1 MFVPLLCCPFCVW
14 HACGPFR
21 GPFHLNCPAQLNV
34 QAFHGS
40 EGGDAKAEEGVNV
53 AVCTMEKA
61 NSIVNRLAE
70 EGRLQVR
77 IMPTNL

>member
-1 MFVPLLCCPFCVW
+1 M
-14 HACGPFR
+14 
-21 GPFHLNCPAQLNV
+21 QLNV
-34 QAFHGS
+34 QAYHGS
-40 EGGDAKAEEGVNV
+40 EGGDAGAADGVNV

-77 IMPTNL
+77 FNPHYLYLNHKSII